1 MDQEIKDILREAR
14 SKGATPEQLQ
24 RIADAYF
31 ESKKKNQGA
40 SGSKGPGTKTAYTD
54 SPSRTGGVGP
64 STRPTLAAAAGKP
77 EVQTPSE
84 SVRGGLKPTA
94 ARQLETGKGIRGL
107 TDAEKF
113 KLAQDKAAERGLL
126 VVPKSEAGN
135 RQAESFLNTGEFIG
149 LRVAEM
155 GAGIMNY
162 LNKAVDVT
170 ISAPIGTITS
180 GKFKPQ
186 FSKGSGE
193 IIDAISE
200 EKRNLDARIL
210 GEDVASKGVTELVTE
225 GNISGAAQKASL
237 EAVGVALDMA
247 ISRKISNPFVKA
259 YKPPM
264 KVPQTL
270 SFSKKQFIL
279 EGTKNAFKEGLA
291 MTPLALKAGGYKI
304 ADIEKEQVE
313 SDIFD
318 DLKTLGVGTVI
329 GGIEMATEAMFRTSV
344 DDLLLNGF
352 SKNFVSNLYKAN
364 KPVRQ
369 AVLGTAKEVL
379 TQSGQEGVE
388 EIAAELADIVI
399 DGTLY
404 GKDMFTE
411 ANAFALIDA
420 GLLGSLV
427 AGPTTLLSYGPSSIG
442 KASDISSRRKVIDDL
457 NASYDKLSDESLSPL
472 EKMEIKKGIE
482 TKLGVLAGIQKQDSD
497 FYELFSEEDK
507 MAALRANQKIT
518 MGQVLLSKI
527 EDPDARFNI
536 EQELKKAYSEKTKI
550 ESKYDPNIKVYE
562 YVGQKGKPVPSAE
575 PVGQT
580 AVEAQPVQ
588 ERSAKTPEASRIL
601 QALEQD
607 ETLGAITRG
616 EEVIEDDANAAQE
629 RVLGLMDEVE
639 GMNIPQQEKASL
651 LEVLG
656 QKFEDIEYYD
666 NRATIDVETTTERRA
681 VGAPRRVIKQK
692 IGERSSTG
700 FPRLRNYE
708 RLNNTEVSTGQ
719 ETEGQVSVLEEQA
732 NGAVDLVTYTNGT
745 ESSRQPSVAPSL
757 LDMEYVE
764 SVLDED
770 GNLTGVVMRPK
781 TAKGQEESPLRFTV
795 NKKPELAMDIAIQA
809 KIEQVGD
816 IPQAEF
822 EYAYEEVTT
831 KKVVK
836 KKMPVKERPA
846 KASKPAPVAQKK
858 EVKSPT
864 KQELNSL
871 IESDPARAEVYAAML
886 TSMDLL
892 ESYYPDARFVLTEN
906 DSETSEYLA
915 DNDRNYD
922 GSNVDGQFF
931 QNKNTGKIEI
941 LINKQRAKTPEVVF
955 HEVFHAGFAKV
966 YGQNVEKAKEFMQ
979 SLKRILNTGNAQEK
993 DIAKKIDAFIASAK
1007 YAKEDAPEEYL
1018 AEGSGILAANKAKL
1032 SVGMV
1037 NKLKNFFNNIAKKL
1051 KIKQPIFKEAATTV
1065 EIVNFLNGFVSAAN
1079 ASIKVSVDANAV
1091 SMETGTAPLINRP
1104 IEISSEDID
1113 SKSSRA
1119 DYDVK
1124 GTSFENVPQVDIDK
1138 LFADF
1143 EKENGRQPRVWIW
1156 MSDQLK
1162 RGTYYNPETEVTLE
1176 LGGGQGFATDP
1187 DNVKRNAVW
1196 ASGLS
1201 VPTLVSR
1208 IEESDF
1214 IWFMIG
1220 SPNTSFNF
1228 SKGTMAVIE
1237 KEILNGLGKLSGQTI
1252 NGVKVP
1258 KNPTFVTFADI
1269 AVKYLEESKK
1279 LPQKW
1284 EVVSNILKSTTARKG
1299 IVNFGG
1305 RKLLIENLI
1314 HSGGTKITIPI
1325 QKFLHEELGVPT
1337 SDKLSN
1343 LLREEFL
1350 IKNDI
1355 KNGEMG
1361 LIIKP
1366 TGVAENANSHDTYM
1380 HDILG
1385 SVVGLPTK
1393 IYNVIDIVSGEAK
1406 KQMSEK
1412 IGKDIE
1418 SLSSPAKIKT
1428 LVGDVGT
1435 IYESDK
1441 LDVKSKSSREVY
1453 TSPEMTIKIG
1463 EAKEVGAA
1471 GVDLDGRSFIEAKDI
1486 ERSFP
1491 GFYKRLAAVFKRKDL
1506 PPTTKI
1512 NYDLVLSTI
1521 ATEQRSYS
1529 KVGIVLN
1536 RSLKIL
1542 TEGEYILEKLREYD
1556 RPKNLYKT
1564 KQQVIDDIKSYKEY
1578 NDKQK
1583 EILIGFV
1590 NQIKGPSDRFFTF
1603 LTSSVTSRK
1612 PDPFDRRN
1620 SYSSFRNVLEAQAPS
1635 TFVHEVGHWGFYNLL
1650 SSKERI
1656 EYYEYFHNRFK
1667 DDKDNLIRQSELNSG
1682 TPIRFFDEGTQR
1694 EMLMT
1699 GNNMDGPQEYFAV
1712 QFEQWYFNRVGY
1724 DNVLSKLFNTIS
1736 DFVSKLIGRFKSV
1749 GYNPEL
1755 VSKFEKIVDL
1765 NATKDSAPRSKSAK
1779 APSKNIG
1786 GEKYFHK
1793 QYLFSHIEESDGALS
1808 YESYQKA
1815 EESVMKALD
1824 DAGVALEFNTFKYNP
1839 STKVLTFQEGRGF
1852 DTMREPVVGHSI
1864 GVNLST
1870 NKVVSGFKS
1879 DGSLRAPSEAIWHN
1893 KWQWVDDTYTSFD
1906 VEAAKAWSEEWGSKF
1921 ATGERRDIGKKENWD
1936 NKLREKGLPIEGTAV
1951 MSRSRLEPELVAPS
1965 VQIVKNPYTG
1975 VEHTIQLPMSS
1986 GGTSIPQK
1994 NHVVTDF
2001 IKNSKKSPQKPED
2014 IKRFASIG
2022 AGKKT
2027 FNGKASPSHEMMRDR
2042 MPNAE
2047 IYLLDP
2053 ENISPEENL
2062 AELDKLFSRPAD
2074 AAEAA
2079 NVLNVIPDKA
2089 MRNNVIQSVYDVLDE
2104 GGWAY
2109 FKIFVG
2115 SKQNKTLGQAYKEG
2129 TLAYGDNKE
2138 LNEELYKQNK
2148 EQGIADESF
2157 FYSRQTGKDKMQ
2169 VNQRAPFYQPEI
2181 EAVFGD
2187 KGFVDND
2194 IIVVQKNTEVKSKS
2208 RGAFSVAERFET
2220 ADINELANY
2229 KSGRIYS
2236 TKWTGSA
2243 KAAESIEN
2251 KLVNDGFE
2259 VNVRIASTNSRYV
2272 EFYRESDGKEGV
2284 IRVSGHGRIGD
2295 ITLETRTREAVGKT
2309 GKPYE
2314 YKEVFFTVN
2323 SDIDFANDFFEANVM
2338 TSKSFEAAKEAL
2350 DSFVSAPKSKSSR
2363 EWIENTQLEVRAK
2376 LQDRMARIL
2385 KIQED
2390 VESYL
2395 GGSVPLN
2402 FDFKNSEARLPGVV
2416 KDLQNKTMDKA
2427 EEIIKLFSSEGLN
2440 PEQFGDLLYALHAQ
2454 ERNNAVR
2461 IRTTDIPMS
2470 LKTLR
2475 KMFDLTPTETAK
2487 NAGLSVDVYK
2497 SIEGNGNATEQE
2509 LTDIVESYGMT
2520 MDEFFREFARNNEGS
2535 GMSDLEARDILSSY
2549 GVKNLDKPL
2558 ASMLPAKLAKA
2569 VSMSHEI
2576 NQQTRDL
2583 LVSSGLETREIVDAY
2598 EYAYDNY
2605 VPLRGFVP
2613 EEDGDEIE
2621 TFIEGGRRL
2630 PVRGKIKRAMG
2641 RYSKSD
2647 DPFTQLIAQN
2657 FNVIARAKKNETM
2670 QKLYNLTDDVKNP
2683 DVYKAI
2689 DTSRDVKYKEQF
2701 VNGKQVRVP
2710 VSSRTYSNDPR
2721 YVPVRFNGIERFI
2734 KFEDPRM
2741 VEALNGMN
2749 VQQTNA
2755 IFSVFKTIN
2764 RAMTATITVY
2774 DPEFVLR
2781 NFSRDI
2787 QMSLINVMAEQE
2799 LVDGLAAGENIVGN
2813 TMKGVPKSFKAIF
2826 DAQRGNQNNTKYAQY
2841 YKDFLEDGGQIE
2853 TFYGS
2858 TSKEVGESV
2867 QKLFDK
2873 ENRDASGRL
2882 VRFKESTAKYSF
2894 GLIKDINSSVE
2905 NAIRLSA
2912 YIAAREAGVS
2922 REKAAELGKKV
2933 TVDFNRTGEYG
2944 QFMNSLYLFFNA
2956 SIQGSSRLIRTL
2968 KPVKVDGKLVVTR
2981 PQKIAIGLMAFG
2993 AILSLVN
3000 AAISGDDE
3008 EDGKSWYSKIPD
3020 YEKERNMIFM
3030 NPFDKQGK
3038 DYFKVPLPYGL
3049 NIFYV
3054 LGNSIADVSLGEN
3067 KLSDAFT
3074 NVALSIVSNF
3084 SPIGFPTSE
3093 NPEKRLLKMIT
3104 PSVFQPVAGLAL
3116 NEDFTGR
3123 PIYSENLPFDKTPLP
3138 DSELGK
3144 KAGPAATNLAK
3155 ILNEVTGG
3163 SSVRSGSTDVNPD
3176 VLEYILNYYGG
3187 GVSKTIGRSAKL
3199 AYAGINGE
3207 LKDVKPN
3214 DIPLARVFYGT
3225 AYDRIDYAGFY
3236 KKVSNVYQLNEEIK
3250 LGRRSGYEAKKIQ
3263 VTLAEAKAVDKRLRD
3278 IRKKEKEGRIQ
3289 EDRAEDLRNAIMK
3302 NFLRDYDNRKI
3313 DDI

>member
-1 MDQEIKDILREAR
+1 MDQEIKDILKEAHSR
-14 SKGATPEQLQ
+14 GASPEQLQ
-24 RIADAYF
+24 KIADAYF
-31 ESKKKNQGA
+31 ESKKKNQGV
-40 SGSKGPGTKTAYTD
+40 SGLKEPGAKTASTG
-54 SPSRTGGVGP
+54 SQSLLGGVGP

-84 SVRGGLKPTA
+84 SVRSGLKPTA
-94 ARQLETGKGIRGL
+94 ARQLETGVGIRGA
-107 TDAEKF
+107 TQAEKDAISF
-113 KLAQDKAAERGLL
+113 KRQQNEAAAQGIIA
-126 VVPKSEAGN
+126 VPKSEAGN
-135 RQAESFLNTGEFIG
+135 RQAESFANTGEFIA
-149 LRVAEM
+149 LRGAEM
-155 GAGIMNY
+155 GMGIVNY
-162 LNKAVDVT
+162 LNQAVDASV
-170 ISAPIGTITS
+170 GVITA
-180 GKFKPQ
+180 GYVRPN

-193 IIDAISE
+193 IIDAINE
-200 EKRNLDARIL
+200 EKRNLNSRIL
-210 GEDVASKGVTELVTE
+210 GEDVASKGISELVIE
-225 GNISGAAQKASL
+225 GNVSGAAQKAAL
-237 EAVGVALDMA
+237 ETVGVALDMA
-247 ISRKISNPFVKA
+247 ISRKISTPFMQVS
-259 YKPPM
+259 KPAM
-264 KVPQTL
+264 SVPQTL
-270 SFSKKQFIL
+270 SFSKGQFL
-279 EGTKNAFKEGLA
+279 ADASKKAFREGLA

-304 ADIEKEQVE
+304 ADIEREQAQ
-313 SDIFD
+313 SDVFD

-329 GGIEMATEAMFRTSV
+329 GGIEMASEALFRTSV

-364 KPVRQ
+364 KPVRE
-369 AVLGTAKEVL
+369 AILGTSKEVL

-404 GKDMFTE
+404 GKDMLTE
-411 ANAFALIDA
+411 ANAFALIDSFI
-420 GLLGSLV
+420 LGSLV

-442 KASDISSRRKVIDDL
+442 KASDIASRRKVIDAL
-457 NASYDKLSDESLSPL
+457 NASYDKLSDENLSPL

-482 TKLGVLAGIQKQDSD
+482 TKLGMLAGIQKQDND

-507 MAALRANQKIT
+507 MEALRANQKIT

-536 EQELKKAYSEKTKI
+536 EQGLKKAYSEKTKV

-562 YVGQKGKPVPSAE
+562 YVGQEGKPVPSAE
-575 PVGQT
+575 QT
-580 AVEAQPVQ
+580 GEAAVQAQPVQ
-588 ERSAKTPEASRIL
+588 EAGTRTPETDRIF
-601 QALEQD
+601 QALGQD
-607 ETLGAITRG
+607 ETLGAMERG
-616 EEVIEDDANAAQE
+616 EEVYEDDAVAAQE
-629 RVLGLMDEVE
+629 RILGLIDQVNSLNLPQEVKDQY
-639 GMNIPQQEKASL
+639 I
-651 LEVLG
+651 EVLG
-656 QKFEDIEYYD
+656 EKFEDLEYYD
-666 NRATIDVETTTERRA
+666 NKTTVSIEESTERRP
-681 VGAPRRVIKQK
+681 VGAPKRVIRQK
-692 IGERSSTG
+692 VGERASTG

-708 RLNNTEVSTGQ
+708 RLNNSQVTIGTEAEGEVS
-719 ETEGQVSVLEEQA
+719 VIEEQEDGTVALVSYKDGVKATSRPLA
-732 NGAVDLVTYTNGT
+732 N
-745 ESSRQPSVAPSL
+745 SL
-757 LDMEYVE
+757 LDLEYVE
-764 SVLDED
+764 SVFDND
-770 GNLTGVVMRPK
+770 GTLTGVVMRPK
-781 TAKGQEESPLRFTV
+781 TAKGQPESTEAFTIS
-795 NKKPELAMDIAIQA
+795 NKPELAMDIAIQA
-809 KIEQVGD
+809 KTEQVGSVA
-816 IPQAEF
+816 QAEF
-822 EYAYEEVTT
+822 EYAFEEVTT

-836 KKMPVKERPA
+836 KKMPVQERPV
-846 KASKPAPVAQKK
+846 KPAKPEPVVKKK
-858 EVKSPT
+858 EVNAPI
-864 KQELNSL
+864 KQDLNSL

-892 ESYYPDARFVLTEN
+892 KSYYPDARFVLTEN
-906 DSETSEYLA
+906 DAETNEYLTE
-915 DNDRNYD
+915 NDPGYD
-922 GSNVDGQFF
+922 GGNVDGQFF

-941 LINKQRAKTPEVVF
+941 LVNKQRARTPEVVF

-979 SLKRILNTGNAQEK
+979 SLKKILNTGNAQER
-993 DIAKKIDAFIASAK
+993 DIAKKIDDFLTSRR
-1007 YAKEDAPEEYL
+1007 YTEEESPEEYL

-1032 SVGMV
+1032 SAGMV
-1037 NKLKNFFNNIAKKL
+1037 NKLKNFFNRIATTL
-1051 KIKQPIFKEAATTV
+1051 KMKPIFKEAATTAEV
-1065 EIVNFLNGFVSAAN
+1065 VNFLNGFVNAAN
-1079 ASIKVSVDANAV
+1079 ASIKISVDANAV
-1091 SMETGTAPLINRP
+1091 SMETGTGPLINKP

-1113 SKSSRA
+1113 SKSARA

-1124 GTSFENVPQVDIDK
+1124 GTSFENVPKVDVDK

-1143 EKENGRQPRVWIW
+1143 EKENGRPPRVWIW

-1162 RGTYYNPETEVTLE
+1162 RGTYYNPETGVTTE

-1187 DNVKRNAVW
+1187 ENVKRNAVW

-1208 IEESDF
+1208 IEDSDF

-1228 SKGTMAVIE
+1228 SKGTMAVVE
-1237 KEILNGLGKLSGQTI
+1237 KEILNGLSKLSGQTI
-1252 NGVKVP
+1252 NGIKVP
-1258 KNPTFVTFADI
+1258 KNPTFETFADI
-1269 AVKYLEESKK
+1269 AVKYLEGPKE

-1284 EVVSNILKSTTARKG
+1284 EIVSNILKSTTARKG

-1325 QKFLHEELGVPT
+1325 QKFLHEDLGVPT
-1337 SDKLSN
+1337 SDKLAN

-1350 IKNDI
+1350 VKNDI

-1361 LIIKP
+1361 LVIKP

-1412 IGKDIE
+1412 IGKDVE
-1418 SLSSPAKIKT
+1418 SLSAPAKIKT

-1441 LDVKSKSSREVY
+1441 LDVKSKSSQAEKRPDFIYMVFHKYAEDGYSAEYVPSINPDDFQKRFPLAYEVLKRNAPTTY
-1453 TSPEMTIKIG
+1453 RNIKIKLG
-1463 EAKEVGAA
+1463 DVAVLISYVHRNFSTAENIDKN
-1471 GVDLDGRSFIEAKDI
+1471 IESLIELENLYELLSKYD
-1486 ERSFP
+1486 ERSDRYYP
-1491 GFYKRLAAVFKRKDL
+1491 KEELIARVKATRYYNKDQKKVIL
-1506 PPTTKI
+1506 EFVDKI
-1512 NYDLVLSTI
+1512 NSQKFFGLVKP
-1521 ATEQRSYS
+1521 AKGGGFDNYYS
-1529 KVGIVLN
+1529 FAI
-1536 RSLKIL
+1536 
-1542 TEGEYILEKLREYD
+1542 
-1556 RPKNLYKT
+1556 
-1564 KQQVIDDIKSYKEY
+1564 
-1578 NDKQK
+1578 
-1583 EILIGFV
+1583 
-1590 NQIKGPSDRFFTF
+1590 NQLASK
-1603 LTSSVTSRK
+1603 
-1612 PDPFDRRN
+1612 DPR
-1620 SYSSFRNVLEAQAPS
+1620 A
-1635 TFVHEVGHWGFYNLL
+1635 FVHEVGHWGFFNLL
-1650 SSKERI
+1650 SPQDRVN
-1656 EYYEYFHNRFK
+1656 YYKYFYNRFK
-1667 DDKDNLIRQSELNSG
+1667 DDTSNDKRASELYIG
-1682 TPIRFFDEGTQR
+1682 KPILFTNE
-1694 EMLMT
+1694 L
-1699 GNNMDGPQEYFAV
+1699 GNVYKAVSNALDGPQEYFAV
-1712 QFEQWYFNRVGY
+1712 QFEQWYFNSAKYENTLV
-1724 DNVLSKLFNTIS
+1724 KLFKIIDNYARAIIRKFSETG
-1736 DFVSKLIGRFKSV
+1736 F
-1749 GYNPEL
+1749 NPDL
-1755 VSKFEKIVDL
+1755 VANFEKIV
-1765 NATKDSAPRSKSAK
+1765 TVKSKSSK
-1779 APSKNIG
+1779 APAKNIG
-1786 GEKYFHK
+1786 GEKYFHHS
-1793 QYLFSHIEESDGALS
+1793 YLDAHIEQNDGTLT
-1808 YESYQKA
+1808 YENVTRA
-1815 EESVMKALD
+1815 EQAVKKALRE
-1824 DAGVALEFNTFKYNP
+1824 AGVTIKFNTFKYNP

-1870 NKVVSGFKS
+1870 GKVVSGFKS

-1893 KWQWVDDTYTSFD
+1893 KWQWVDDTYTGFD

-1936 NKLREKGLPIEGTAV
+1936 NKLREKGLPVEGTAV
-1951 MSRSRLEPELVAPS
+1951 MSRSRLDPELVAPN

-1975 VEHTIQLPMSS
+1975 VEHTIELPMSS

-2115 SKQNKTLGQAYKEG
+2115 SKQNKTLGQVYKEG

-2148 EQGIADESF
+2148 EQGIADDSF
-2157 FYSRQTGKDKMQ
+2157 YYSRQTGKDKMQ
-2169 VNQRAPFYQPEI
+2169 VNQRAPFYQPEV

-2194 IIVVQKNTEVKSKS
+2194 IIVVQKTTEVKSRS
-2208 RGAFSVAERFET
+2208 RADFSVAERFET
-2220 ADINELANY
+2220 ADIKELANY

-2243 KAAESIEN
+2243 KAAESIEK
-2251 KLVNDGFE
+2251 KLLNEGFD
-2259 VNVRIASTNSRYV
+2259 VNVRVASTNSRYV
-2272 EFYRESDGKEGV
+2272 EFYRESDQKEGV

-2314 YKEVFFTVN
+2314 FKEVFFTVN
-2323 SDIDFANDFFEANVM
+2323 SNIDFADDFFEANVM
-2338 TSKSFEAAKEAL
+2338 TSKSFEATKEAL

-2363 EWIENTQLEVRAK
+2363 EWVDNVQLEVRAK

-2390 VESYL
+2390 IQSYI
-2395 GGSVPLN
+2395 GGTVPLN
-2402 FDFKNSEARLPGVV
+2402 FDFKNAEARLPGVV
-2416 KDLQNKTMDKA
+2416 KDLQDKTMDKV
-2427 EEIIKLFSSEGLN
+2427 EEIVKTFSDAGLDI
-2440 PEQFGDLLYALHAQ
+2440 EQFNDLLYALHAQ

-2475 KMFDLTPTETAK
+2475 KMFDLTPTEAAK
-2487 NAGLSVDVYK
+2487 NAGLPVDVYK
-2497 SIEGNGNATEQE
+2497 SIEANGNATEQE
-2509 LTDIVESYGMT
+2509 LSDIVGSYGMT
-2520 MDEFFREFARNNEGS
+2520 MDEFYRDFARNNEGS
-2535 GMSDLEARDILSSY
+2535 GMSDLEARDILSNY

-2613 EEDGDEIE
+2613 EEDGDEVE
-2621 TFIEGGRRL
+2621 VFIEGGRRL

-2683 DVYKAI
+2683 EVYKAV

-2721 YVPVRFNGIERFI
+2721 YVSVRFNGIDRFI

-2749 VQQTNA
+2749 IQQTNA

-2799 LVDGLAAGENIVGN
+2799 LVDGLAVGENIVVN

-2826 DAQRGNQNNTKYAQY
+2826 DAQRGNENNTKYAQY

-2853 TFYGS
+2853 TFYGG

-2867 QKLFDK
+2867 QNLFDK
-2873 ENRDASGRL
+2873 ENRDSSGRL
-2882 VRFKESTAKYSF
+2882 VRLKESTMKASF

-2968 KPVKVDGKLVVTR
+2968 KPIKVDGKLVVTR
-2981 PQKIAIGLMAFG
+2981 PQKIAIGLVAFG
-2993 AILSLVN
+2993 AILSLIN

-3067 KLSDAFT
+3067 KLAEAFT

-3093 NPEKRLLKMIT
+3093 SPEKRLLKMIT
-3104 PSVFQPVAGLAL
+3104 PSVFQPIAGIAL

-3123 PIYSENLPFDKTPLP
+3123 PVYSENLPFDKTPLP

-3144 KAGPAATNLAK
+3144 KAGPVATNLAK
-3155 ILNEVTGG
+3155 TLNEVTGG
-3163 SSVRSGSTDVNPD
+3163 SSVRPGSTDVNPD
-3176 VLEYILNYYGG
+3176 VLEYILNYYTG
-3187 GVSKTIGRSAKL
+3187 GVGKTSSRVGKL
-3199 AYAGINGE
+3199 AYAGIKGE

-3214 DIPLARVFYGT
+3214 DVPLARVFYGT

-3236 KKVSNVYQLNEEIK
+3236 KKISNVYQLNEEIK
-3250 LGRRSGYEAKKIQ
+3250 LGRRSDSEANRIKI
-3263 VTLAEAKAVDKRLRD
+3263 TLAEAKAVDKRLRD
-3278 IRKKEKEGRIQ
+3278 IRKKEKEGKIQ

-3302 NFLRDYDNRKI
+3302 NFLRDYDKRKI